1 MSSETTNAPESTAPD
16 TRLSREA
23 LLAKVH
29 EQSQHIEQLRSA
41 VDDKSGVITHQK
53 QRISFLEEA
62 LRLSKHQRFGKS
74 SEQNALQPLLFNE
87 AELASLDQAMDIELP
102 SGDVEDTDIESD
114 TAPEKKRKGNPRGR
128 QPLSPDLPR
137 VQHYFY
143 LSDEDKAGASE
154 TFFTKV
160 KEELDI
166 EPAKAQVI
174 EYYQEKAVF
183 KEDGQRQIVAAT
195 RTPHPLGKAIASV
208 TLLAYIICGKYADG
222 IPLYRLETILKRYGG
237 GISRSAMALWMV
249 RLSTQLQ
256 PVVNLLED
264 ALLSGDHLA
273 GDETRM
279 KVLKEP
285 GTEASSHKWV
295 WLMRGG
301 PPDKPVVMFNYD
313 KSRGKGRCQTITGGL
328 RRSLFPE

>member
-1 MSSETTNAPESTAPD
+1 MSSETTNAPDTTTRD

-62 LRLSKHQRFGKS
+62 LRLSKHQRFG
-74 SEQNALQPLLFNE
+74 ALQPLLFNE

-174 EYYQEKAVF
+174 EF
-183 KEDGQRQIVAAT
+183 T
-195 RTPHPLGKAIASV
+195 RK
-208 TLLAYIICGKYADG
+208 
-222 IPLYRLETILKRYGG
+222 KRY
-237 GISRSAMALWMV
+237 SRKTVSA
-249 RLSTQLQ
+249 RL
-256 PVVNLLED
+256 
-264 ALLSGDHLA
+264 
-273 GDETRM
+273 
-279 KVLKEP
+279 
-285 GTEASSHKWV
+285 
-295 WLMRGG
+295 
-301 PPDKPVVMFNYD
+301 
-313 KSRGKGRCQTITGGL
+313 
-328 RRSLFPE
+328 